1 MRRMQAEANLATS
14 ELRRGSAI
22 GFMLGVS
29 KDLPEIHLSGNPARS
44 RSIRAASRSV
54 VPTGFE
60 PVSPP

>member
-1 MRRMQAEANLATS
+1 MMRRMQAEANLATS

-54 VPTGFE
+54 
-60 PVSPP
+60 